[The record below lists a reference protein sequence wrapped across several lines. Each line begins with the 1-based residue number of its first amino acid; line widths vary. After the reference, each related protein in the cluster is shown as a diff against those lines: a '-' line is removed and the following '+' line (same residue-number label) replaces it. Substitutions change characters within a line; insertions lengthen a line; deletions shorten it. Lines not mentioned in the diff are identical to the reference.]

1 VIDSSW
7 APVAHIWLTLC
18 DFSHI
23 QAKSP
28 YKKCFLRKRL
38 EAKIIIDI
46 LIQD

>member
-18 DFSHI
+18 DLSTI

-28 YKKCFLRKRL
+28 YKKWFLRKRL
-38 EAKIIIDI
+38 EAKLNIEI